1 MKQNR
6 IPIDGLGQQFP
17 FFSLQIDEIT
27 KTVRSLSFPRN
38 KKEKDGLIIILLK
51 NVGIFMS
58 RSNNEDYTIQI
69 L

>member
-27 KTVRSLSFPRN
+27 GQSGSLSFPRN
-38 KKEKDGLIIILLK
+38 KKEMIAVIRLLK

-58 RSNNEDYTIQI
+58 RSNVEDYTIRM